1 MAYALILFYKQYVG
15 KELKDITIHADKF
28 FKTQDCPPSIR
39 GDFPKLVYW
48 GFLRK
53 FDHCDGWYRL
63 TESGRDF
70 VQGKTSAPSH
80 RLFYNNKCFGVPE
93 DAKLIT
99 IKDAL
104 KKKFDY
110 EKLMNNTL

>member
-1 MAYALILFYKQYVG
+1 MAYALILFSRKNN
-15 KELKDITIHADKF
+15 KEWTHADKF

-48 GFLRK
+48 GLLEK
-53 FDHCDGWYRL
+53 NEQEEGVYRM
-63 TESGRDF
+63 TEQGIQF
-70 VQGKTSAPSH
+70 VEGVWSVPSH
-80 RLFYNNKCFGVPE
+80 LLFYNNKCFGVPKG
-93 DAKLIT
+93 AKMGT

-104 KKKFDY
+104 RKNFDY